1 MAFAQLAE
9 PFPFESEEPYMTPAH
24 LEYFREKLL
33 DLKGRLHRKL
43 SELTRE
49 LQHGEEAANEL
60 LDRAENDRF
69 RSTVAEECIRCRR
82 LVEASDAALV
92 RIADGSFGYCME
104 TGEEIGLRRL
114 EVVPYAALCVQAQER
129 LERGISG

>member
-33 DLKGRLHRKL
+33 DFKERLYQKL

-69 RSTVAEECIRCRR
+69 RSNVAEECIRYRR

-114 EVVPYAALCVQAQER
+114 EAVPYAALCVQAQER
-129 LERGISG
+129 LERGISR

>member
-9 PFPFESEEPYMTPAH
+9 PFPFESEEPYMAPAH

-33 DLKGRLHRKL
+33 DLKERLYRKL

-60 LDRAENDRF
+60 LDRAQNDRF
-69 RSTVAEECIRCRR
+69 RSTVAEECIRYRR

-114 EVVPYAALCVQAQER
+114 EAVPYAALCVQAQER
-129 LERGISG
+129 LERGISR